1 MGEVYR
7 ARDPRLNR
15 EVAIKVLP
23 TDRLTDENRR
33 RRFVQEAQAASALN
47 HPHIVTI
54 YEIESANGA
63 DFIVMEYVRGKTLDG
78 LISRQGMRLSDAL
91 RIGIAIA
98 DALAAA
104 HARGIIHRDL
114 KPANVM
120 VGAEGAVKVLDFGL
134 AKLISADCDSD
145 ADGNLTHTANL
156 ALSAAGTIAGTAAYM
171 APEQA
176 IGGAVDAR
184 SDIFSF
190 GAMLYEMVTGQRAFA
205 GTSTADTLSAV
216 IRTQPKA
223 PSTLVSDVPAD
234 LEKMIVRCLRKDPAR
249 RFQHVDDVKIALQD
263 IKEESESGAGPA
275 VPGGGTRR
283 ARLIAVLAVP
293 IILIVA
299 ALAWLLP
306 VRKQKEL
313 PPPRVVPLTTL
324 TGSERDPTF
333 SPDGE
338 QVAFAWNG
346 VKQDNFD
353 IYVALVGSSDVRRLT
368 SDPLPDTSPVWSSDG
383 RQIAFLRHRPDGT
396 TIQLVSPLG
405 GVDRRMSDFRGADS
419 IAWSPDGQWLAAGRS
434 GGLDLLEPNGPS
446 TERIDGQPRGIYL
459 IPLEGG
465 DTRQVIV
472 SAPLAGDSKPAF
484 SPVGQ
489 RLAYRSCSITR
500 TVALPGGCDIYVIE
514 LNTAHT
520 PTGPP
525 QRLTTQKS
533 LTVNSLTWTR
543 DGSAVVYGAAMT
555 DAPRYLWRVSVDG
568 TRPPERVE
576 IAGAGAG
583 EPAMALSG
591 DRLAFTRSSR
601 DADIYRFEVGRPA
614 QLVVGSTFEEME
626 PRLSPDGRRLVFGS
640 KRSGDKTAIWVADAD
655 GLNPQQLTH
664 GPGRTQGSPSWSP
677 DGRRIAFDSFTDDN
691 HWHIWMIDAD
701 GGTPH
706 RLTTQAGD
714 EIVPTWSRDGRW
726 IYFSGDQGAGYNIW
740 RVAATG
746 GAPERM
752 THGGSGPFACESADG
767 KTLLFQPKDADSPLM
782 AMSLAG
788 RETRQLVDCVKN
800 SAFGAGPQGVYYVP
814 CDPTSDPP
822 LRILDL
828 ETGRDRRLG
837 TLESVTARPLGLS
850 VSPDGGTIVYPR
862 LTSLGADL
870 MLIENFL

>member
-1 MGEVYR
+1 MDLQPGTRLGAYEILGFVGAGGMGEVYR

-47 HPHIVTI
+47 HPHVVTI

-78 LISRQGMRLSDAL
+78 LISRQGMRLCDAL

-120 VGAEGAVKVLDFGL
+120 VGAQGAVKVLDFGL

-249 RFQHVDDVKIALQD
+249 RFQRADDVKIALQD
-263 IKEESESGAGPA
+263 IKEESESGARPA
-275 VPGGGTRR
+275 VPGAGTRR
-283 ARLIAVLAVP
+283 ARLIAALAIP
-293 IILIVA
+293 IIVIVA

-313 PPPRVVPLTTL
+313 PPPRVVPVTTL

-405 GVDRRMSDFRGADS
+405 GVDRRLSDFRGADS
-419 IAWSPDGQWLAAGRS
+419 IAWSPDG
-434 GGLDLLEPNGPS
+434 E
-446 TERIDGQPRGIYL
+446 
-459 IPLEGG
+459 
-465 DTRQVIV
+465 
-472 SAPLAGDSKPAF
+472 
-484 SPVGQ
+484 
-489 RLAYRSCSITR
+489 C
-500 TVALPGGCDIYVIE
+500 
-514 LNTAHT
+514 
-520 PTGPP
+520 
-525 QRLTTQKS
+525 
-533 LTVNSLTWTR
+533 
-543 DGSAVVYGAAMT
+543 
-555 DAPRYLWRVSVDG
+555 
-568 TRPPERVE
+568 
-576 IAGAGAG
+576 
-583 EPAMALSG
+583 
-591 DRLAFTRSSR
+591 
-601 DADIYRFEVGRPA
+601 
-614 QLVVGSTFEEME
+614 
-626 PRLSPDGRRLVFGS
+626 
-640 KRSGDKTAIWVADAD
+640 
-655 GLNPQQLTH
+655 
-664 GPGRTQGSPSWSP
+664 
-677 DGRRIAFDSFTDDN
+677 
-691 HWHIWMIDAD
+691 
-701 GGTPH
+701 
-706 RLTTQAGD
+706 
-714 EIVPTWSRDGRW
+714 
-726 IYFSGDQGAGYNIW
+726 IW

-752 THGGSGPFACESADG
+752 THGGSGPFACEAADG

-788 RETRQLVDCVKN
+788 RETRQLFACEKQRLWCWSSGRVLRAPRSELR
-800 SAFGAGPQGVYYVP
+800 SATPCSRSGSRSGPAPRDARV
-814 CDPTSDPP
+814 CDNPSVGSVCIARWGDHRLSATDESRRRPDADRELPVTMGPAEQPTD
-822 LRILDL
+822 
-828 ETGRDRRLG
+828 
-837 TLESVTARPLGLS
+837 
-850 VSPDGGTIVYPR
+850 
-862 LTSLGADL
+862 
-870 MLIENFL
+870 